1 MGVVAASVK
10 KRRVP
15 GSEKRTIT
23 KVTFDNAYLENGEPL
38 TAKQLGLKKV
48 KSAFCQVIHGSEA
61 EGSPTAWYDV
71 AGAKI
76 RLISSKTGKEVAG
89 AADMSKV
96 VVEVTAYGY

>member
-23 KVTFDNAYLENGEPL
+23 KVTFDNSYAEGGEAL
-38 TAKQLGLKKV
+38 TAAQLGLKKV
-48 KSAFCQVIHGSEA
+48 KSALCQVIHGSEA
-61 EGSPTAWYDV
+61 EGSPTAWYEPSTS
-71 AGAKI
+71 KI
-76 RLISSKTGKEVAG
+76 HLIGSKTGKEVAG
-89 AADMSKV
+89 AVDCSKV